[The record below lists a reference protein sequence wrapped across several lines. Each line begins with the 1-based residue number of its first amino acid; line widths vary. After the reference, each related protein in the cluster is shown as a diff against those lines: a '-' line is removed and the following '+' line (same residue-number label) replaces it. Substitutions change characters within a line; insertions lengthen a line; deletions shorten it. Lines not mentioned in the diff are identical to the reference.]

1 MGFPGLF
8 PFILPGGDPYD
19 PEINPFGDLTYE
31 SDHAGAAVDLLL
43 QQFKGLPLIEGMIE
57 SYANR
62 VQELENALWDI
73 LIASDIDQAAAGQL
87 DGLGSLVGEGRA
99 DRGDTEYRAAI
110 RIRILINRC
119 NGRHAEMLRILMLYL
134 GATSGDGTL
143 RLTQPGPAAL
153 SLSVLSVP
161 ADPASLRAIATTI
174 KPAGVNLDGRYETS
188 ATRPYRFGW
197 SGGAVAGQTSANADG
212 WSGDA
217 TVGGLLAARI

>member
-19 PEINPFGDLTYE
+19 PEIDPFGDLTYE

-134 GATSGDGTL
+134 NADTGNVALRDRGTA
-143 RLTQPGPAAL
+143 GL
-153 SLSVLSVP
+153 SLNVYVDVP
-161 ADPASLRAIATTI
+161 SDPANLRVIAYTI